1 MSANILIREVK
12 AKSILNKTGIP
23 GMSYCINPYTGCA
36 HGCIY
41 CYATYMRDYSGH
53 TEKWGEFV
61 DIKINLPEI
70 LSKEIMKKRP
80 GRVCIGTVADGYQP
94 IEREKLLTRRTIE
107 ILIEN
112 NFPFEILT
120 KSSLVSRDIDLL
132 KDYKNC
138 SIELS
143 ITTIDDNVRKIFEP
157 NADTIENR
165 LACARKLM
173 SAGIE
178 TNVFFGPVLPY
189 FSDSDKSINSLF
201 DAFESAGVKRV
212 LVDKLNY
219 LNKKIPLILSSI
231 KEVFPQA
238 ISYYQNFLK
247 SPNGYESDLRQ
258 RINDIAKSKKMKVE
272 VVF

>member
-1 MSANILIREVK
+1 MSETILIREVK

-23 GMSYCINPYTGCA
+23 NANYCINPYTGCA

-53 TEKWGEFV
+53 TEEWGKFV
-61 DIKINLPEI
+61 DVKINLAEI
-70 LSKEIMKKRP
+70 LSKEIKKKKP
-80 GRVCIGTVADGYQP
+80 GRICIGTVADGYQP
-94 IEREKLLTRRTIE
+94 IEREKLLTRKTIE
-107 ILIEN
+107 LLIEN

-120 KSSLVSRDIDLL
+120 KSSLVSRDVDLL
-132 KDYKNC
+132 KNYKNC
-138 SIELS
+138 SVELS
-143 ITTIDDNVRKIFEP
+143 ITTIDDKVRKIFEP

-165 LACARKLM
+165 LACAKKLI

-189 FSDSDKSINSLF
+189 FSDNDKSINSLF

-219 LNKKIPLILSSI
+219 PNKKIPLILSSI
-231 KEVFPQA
+231 KDAFPQA
-238 ISYYQNFLK
+238 INYYQNFLK
-247 SPNGYESDLRQ
+247 SPNGYETDLRQ
-258 RINDIAKSKKMKVE
+258 RINEIAKSKHMNVE